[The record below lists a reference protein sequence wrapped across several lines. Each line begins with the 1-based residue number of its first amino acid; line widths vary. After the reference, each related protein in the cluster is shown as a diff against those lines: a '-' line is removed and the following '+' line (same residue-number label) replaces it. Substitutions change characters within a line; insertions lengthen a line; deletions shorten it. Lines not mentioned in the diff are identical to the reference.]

1 MKRFAGV
8 SAAVMI
14 VLACAGC
21 NTMGRQPKLQDAK
34 IDPATL
40 KPGESAAITVKVVDK
55 YKIVQRVVAT
65 VVEDQRMKFKL
76 RDDGVA
82 PDEKAGDGIWSYSVR
97 VPFMAP
103 PGNFTL
109 QFTAYNSKGDA
120 ISVKK
125 GQKDIGPLSASCTWV
140 IQYPPDGAPGAAP
153 APDAAAQPAAPA
165 APATPA
171 APAQEAPK

>member
-8 SAAVMI
+8 SAAVLI
-14 VLACAGC
+14 ALAFAGC

-34 IDPATL
+34 IDPTAL
-40 KPGESAAITVKVVDK
+40 KPGDSAVITVKVVDK

-65 VVEDQRMKFKL
+65 VAEDQRMKFKL
-76 RDDGVA
+76 RDDGAA

-125 GQKDIGPLSASCTWV
+125 GQKDVGPLSASCTWV
-140 IQYPPDGAPGAAP
+140 IEYPPDAAP
-153 APDAAAQPAAPA
+153 APAAAAPA
-165 APATPA
+165 ADPAQQPA